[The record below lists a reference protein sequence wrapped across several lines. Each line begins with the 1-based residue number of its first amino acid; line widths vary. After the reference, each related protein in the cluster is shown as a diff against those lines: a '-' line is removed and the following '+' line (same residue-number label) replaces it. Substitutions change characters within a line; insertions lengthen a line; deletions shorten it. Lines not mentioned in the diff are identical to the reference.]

1 MKDDS
6 PAVFIRKRTARNAAN
21 LLKNKFGL
29 DEAPEVRL
37 HVVQGETQGYVL
49 FAGQVLS
56 NDHVESALEACLK

>member
-6 PAVFIRKRTARNAAN
+6 PAIFIRKRTALNTAN
-21 LLKNKFGL
+21 LFKNKFCL

-56 NDHVESALEACLK
+56 NDHVESALEDLLK

>member
-6 PAVFIRKRTARNAAN
+6 PAVFIRKRTARSAAN
-21 LLKNKFGL
+21 LFQNKFGL

-49 FAGQVLS
+49 FDGQILS
-56 NDHVESALEACLK
+56 NDYVESALEACLK